1 MAVIHDQDLLP
12 NGLKP
17 LNYAQMLNK
26 RTHLLG
32 VYTVVNIVF
41 SSDDLYMGKIQD
53 GVQDGYRKIEN
64 ICYFS
69 K

>member
-53 GVQDGYRKIEN
+53 GVQDG
-64 ICYFS
+64 
-69 K
+69 

>member
-26 RTHLLG
+26 KTHLLG
-32 VYTVVNIVF
+32 VSTIVKIVF
-41 SSDDLYMGKIQD
+41 SFDDLYMGKIQD
-53 GVQDGYRKIEN
+53 GVQDVYHKIEN
-64 ICYFS
+64 NCYFS

>member
-17 LNYAQMLNK
+17 LNYAQMFYK

-32 VYTVVNIVF
+32 VYAVVNILL
-41 SSDDLYMGKIQD
+41 SSDDLHMDKIQD
-53 GVQDGYRKIEN
+53 GVQDGYLKIEN

>member
-12 NGLKP
+12 IGLKP
-17 LNYAQMLNK
+17 LNYAQMFNK

-32 VYTVVNIVF
+32 VSTVVNIVF
-41 SSDDLYMGKIQD
+41 SSDDLYMGNIQD
-53 GVQDGYRKIEN
+53 GVQDGCHEIEN

>member
-17 LNYAQMLNK
+17 LNYAQMFHK

-32 VYTVVNIVF
+32 LSTVVNIVF

-53 GVQDGYRKIEN
+53 GCHKIEN
-64 ICYFS
+64 ICYLS